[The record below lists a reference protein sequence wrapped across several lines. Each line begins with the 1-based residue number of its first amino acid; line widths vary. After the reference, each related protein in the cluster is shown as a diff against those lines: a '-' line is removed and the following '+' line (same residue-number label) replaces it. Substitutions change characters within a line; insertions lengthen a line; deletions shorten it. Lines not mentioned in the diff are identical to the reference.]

1 MTPSERT
8 WPEQVR
14 DTLARYER
22 PVSLRQELTGLYE
35 HWLARLLPPASGVA
49 LVAVGSL
56 ARGEVMPHG
65 DIDLIIVHNGRKDIG
80 AIADRV
86 WYPLWDAGV
95 AVDHSVRT
103 VPEALKVAREDIAV
117 TLGLL
122 SARSIAGDADL
133 ANTLRAR
140 IREQWRR
147 SALKSV
153 EILDAAA
160 SERAERHGD
169 LAFLIEP
176 DLKQC
181 RGGLRDIAALQALAI
196 GQLTDPVSGVV
207 RAAARLLLDVRVE
220 LHRRSGRALDRLV
233 QQEQGAI
240 ARSLGFADADQLLQA
255 VSDAGR
261 TIAFTWNDTVRRVDA
276 RPRKKATRRPL
287 ADGVVEQAGEVVLAR
302 GAAPAADPALL
313 IRVAAAAAAAD
324 LPIAPFTVRRLEG
337 VSLPDPW
344 PEPARRAFI
353 ALLAAGRPAI
363 TVLEAF
369 DRAGILLRIFPE
381 WQQVRSRPQRDPV
394 HRFTVDRHLMETAAG
409 AAARLRDVRRPDL
422 LLMTAL
428 LHDIGKGSGTDH
440 SIAGVPLATA
450 ILRRMGFAP
459 VDVDL
464 VAAAVRHHLLLPDT
478 ATRRD
483 LDDPATIAGVTETL
497 GGSADLLEILH
508 VLAHVDGAATGPAAW
523 GAWKA
528 GLVDDLARRTQRRLG
543 GAPVEPAPKPP
554 PAAGP
559 IDGGIGVLVEG
570 DRITCTGADGILSSA
585 AGVLALHRLEVVA
598 ATVVSDAGREFE
610 IFSVVPPFGEP
621 PDAARLRADL
631 HRARSGSLDLD
642 ARLRAVESAYPAG
655 DPAPAVVSWFDD
667 AATDATVV
675 ELRAPN
681 ARGLL
686 FRVTSAFDAAGVR
699 VRAARVSTWGT
710 AVVDAF
716 YLENAAGG
724 PITDP
729 GRRQKIE
736 AAIRAAAG
744 PSA

>member
-1 MTPSERT
+1 M
-8 WPEQVR
+8 
-14 DTLARYER
+14 ARHER
-22 PVSLRQELTGLYE
+22 PVSLREELTGLYE
-35 HWLARLLPPASGVA
+35 HWAARLLPHASGVA

-65 DIDLIIVHNGRKDIG
+65 DIDLIIVHNGRNDI
-80 AIADRV
+80 AEIADRV
-86 WYPLWDAGV
+86 WYPLWDAGI

-122 SARSIAGDADL
+122 SARSIAGDTDL
-133 ANTLRAR
+133 ANSLRAR

-147 SALKSV
+147 GALKSV

-160 SERAERHGD
+160 RERAERFGD

-181 RGGLRDIAALQALAI
+181 RGGLRDVAALQALAI
-196 GQLTDPVSGVV
+196 GQLTDPVNGLV

-233 QQEQGAI
+233 QQEQGGI
-240 ARSLGFADADQLLQA
+240 ARGLGFADADQLLQA

-261 TIAFTWNDTVRRVDA
+261 TIAFTWSDTVRRIDA
-276 RPRKKATRRPL
+276 RPRRKAARRPL

-302 GAAPAADPALL
+302 GAAPGTDPSLVL
-313 IRVAAAAAAAD
+313 RVAAAAAQVD
-324 LPIAPFTVRRLEG
+324 LPIAPFTMRRIDG

-344 PEPARRAFI
+344 PESARRAFI

-363 TVLEAF
+363 TVIEAL

-409 AAARLRDVRRPDL
+409 AADRLRDVRRPDL
-422 LLMTAL
+422 LLMSAL
-428 LHDIGKGSGTDH
+428 LHDIGKGSGADH
-440 SIAGVPLATA
+440 SIAGVPPATG
-450 ILRRMGFAP
+450 IMRRMGFAP
-459 VDVDL
+459 ADVGL

-483 LDDPATIAGVTETL
+483 LDDPATISAVVDAL
-497 GGSADLLEILH
+497 GGSADLLDILH
-508 VLAHVDGAATGPAAW
+508 VLAHVDGAATGPGAW
-523 GAWKA
+523 GSWKA
-528 GLVDDLARRTQRRLG
+528 ALVDDLARRVRLG
-543 GAPVEPAPKPP
+543 LGGSRVEPAPRLP
-554 PAAGP
+554 AGP
-559 IDGGIGVLVEG
+559 ALIEDGVGVLVEG
-570 DRITCTGADGILSSA
+570 AQITCAGADGILSSA

-598 ATVVSDAGREFE
+598 ATVVSEEGREFE
-610 IFSVVPPFGEP
+610 VFTVAPSFGEV
-621 PDAARLRADL
+621 PDATRLRADL

-655 DPAPAVVSWFDD
+655 DPAPAQVSWFDD

-686 FRVTSAFDAAGVR
+686 YRVTSALETAGVR
-699 VRAARVSTWGT
+699 LRAARVSTWGT

-716 YLENAAGG
+716 YLVGSDGG
-724 PITDP
+724 PITDAAE
-729 GRRQKIE
+729 RKRVE
-736 AAIRAAAG
+736 AAILTAAG
-744 PSA
+744 GPA